1 MVGPIAD
8 RIRMRRSARR
18 LTAEQLAL
26 LRDAFRAAMAIS
38 DERGYNYFAGIHGL
52 PRPIGCD
59 NAHGT
64 PYFLPWHRAYL
75 YFFER
80 ALRDRV
86 SDVMLVWWD
95 WRTTNLGD
103 NPGIPRAF
111 SQKRPGGRKNPL
123 YSAAVDPI
131 ALEQG
136 SQARPPIVVE
146 PNTTRELGP
155 PGAPP
160 LPTKREVKDVLELD
174 DFLDFSG
181 ELEGLHD
188 RVHVWTGGRNGHMGK
203 IPFAAFDPIFWAHH
217 TMIDRIWRLWQ
228 LRHRNAL
235 PPARIL
241 DDALPPFR
249 MTVRQ
254 TLDVAALGYD
264 YAASTSSQAVS
275 G

>member
-1 MVGPIAD
+1 
-8 RIRMRRSARR
+8 
-18 LTAEQLAL
+18 
-26 LRDAFRAAMAIS
+26 MAIS

-86 SDVMLVWWD
+86 ADAMLVWWD
-95 WRTTNLGD
+95 WRTRTPGE

-111 SQKRPGGRKNPL
+111 SQKRPGGRRNPL
-123 YSAAVDPI
+123 YSAPVDPI

-136 SQARPPIVVE
+136 RRMTPTPTVVE
-146 PNTTRELGP
+146 PNTVRELGP

-160 LPTKREVKDVLELD
+160 LPTKAEVRRTLELD
-174 DFLDFSG
+174 DFLDFSQAV
-181 ELEGLHD
+181 EGLHD
-188 RVHVWTGGRNGHMGK
+188 RVHVWTGGRRGHMSQ

-217 TMIDRIWRLWQ
+217 TMIDRLWRLWQ
-228 LRHRNAL
+228 LRHPDAR
-235 PPARIL
+235 PPAAIL

-254 TLDVAALGYD
+254 TLDVTALGYD

-275 G
+275 TG

>member
-1 MVGPIAD
+1 
-8 RIRMRRSARR
+8 MRRSARR

-26 LRDAFRAAMAIS
+26 LRDAFGAAMAIS

-86 SDVMLVWWD
+86 PDAMLTWWD
-95 WRTTNLGD
+95 WRTTTLGD

-123 YSAAVDPI
+123 YSVRVDPL

-136 SQARPPIVVE
+136 RQARPRPIIVE

-160 LPTKREVKDVLELD
+160 LPTKREVKDVLERG

-181 ELEGLHD
+181 ALEGLHD
-188 RVHVWTGGRNGHMGK
+188 RVHVWTGGRNGHMRH

-228 LRHRNAL
+228 LKHQNVG
-235 PPARIL
+235 PPAEIL

-249 MTVRQ
+249 MTVRK
-254 TLDVAALGYD
+254 TLDVTALGYD